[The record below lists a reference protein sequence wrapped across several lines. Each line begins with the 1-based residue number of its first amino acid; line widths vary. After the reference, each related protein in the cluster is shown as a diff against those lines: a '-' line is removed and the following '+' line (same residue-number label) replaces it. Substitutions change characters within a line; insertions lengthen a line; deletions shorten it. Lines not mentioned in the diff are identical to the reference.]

1 MTQPALIKPV
11 PPQVVNEH
19 GTFGPFDLKPF
30 IASENNSPL
39 VFSAELKTGESLPKG
54 MICTADGIVTGIP
67 AEGTQGFYEVVV
79 TASNES
85 GSLEIEFNFTIK
97 PNMAGGSPE
106 YFDKLKAQVWEAL
119 DQKLPIPDLSE
130 LYDRPITAVEVY
142 YLLERFGLIKIWD
155 AFNLDSPGE
164 KVLLELEGASKHYN
178 VYDRGSC
185 LVATPKE
192 LFSHE
197 RTLEDGLQTA
207 RAMAREAYNRGW
219 TVELVGFHKLTRAAW
234 VEIQRL
240 GEVYANPLEVINY
253 NPTPDDYKL
262 VQASLKR
269 MQSPGMES

>member
-1 MTQPALIKPV
+1 MTQPTLIKPI
-11 PPQVVNEH
+11 PSQVVNEH

-30 IASENNSPL
+30 INYEEGSPL
-39 VFSAELKTGESLPKG
+39 VFSAELKTGQALPKG

-67 AEGTQGFYEVVV
+67 AENTQGFYEVVV

-85 GSLEIEFNFTIK
+85 GSLEVEFNFTIK
-97 PNMAGGSPE
+97 PNMAGGSPD

-185 LVATPKE
+185 LVAAPKE

-207 RAMAREAYNRGW
+207 RAMAREVYNRGW

-234 VEIQRL
+234 VEIERL
-240 GEVYANPLEVINY
+240 GEVYAKPLEVINY
-253 NPTPDDYKL
+253 HPTPDDYKL
-262 VQASLKR
+262 VQTSLNR
-269 MQSPGMES
+269 MQTPGMES